1 MEEILN
7 LARQAA
13 EEAEVFWITS
23 EETPVH
29 FQANHLK
36 TIQSKQSTSV
46 SLRLIKNGRL
56 GYAAA
61 SGQVDN
67 QKLVDTALETA
78 QFGQLA
84 QFDFPSANFFPA
96 VKIVDPEVESVTIA
110 EMIDLGQ
117 KLIDP
122 LLQSTPGLLCDA
134 GVSKDITSIRLLNSR
149 GGQAQ
154 YRKTTFGLG
163 VGGTL
168 IRDTDMLFVGDGQES
183 CHPLRDTRA
192 ITEIVLRQLE
202 LARHLASA
210 PSRQLPVIFTPEG
223 VVSAFIPSL
232 TASFNGKTVLQGA
245 SPLGKRLGEPV
256 FDTKLSV
263 YDDPTIEY
271 VPNSRPCDDEGV
283 PSQRT
288 PLIEKG
294 VVQNFLY
301 DLQTAGQAKA
311 KSTGSGSR
319 GRGGLLAPSSSA
331 FIVITGEATFE
342 EMVRDIQEGLV
353 VEQLMGAEQG
363 NILGGD
369 FSGNVL
375 LGYKIESGKI
385 VGRVKNTMVS
395 GNVYQVLKNIA
406 ALGREAKWVG
416 GGIYTPH
423 IYCPG
428 LSVAS
433 LP

>member
-1 MEEILN
+1 MEEILD
-7 LARQAA
+7 LARQVA

-36 TIQSKQSTSV
+36 AIQSKGSTGV
-46 SLRLIKNGRL
+46 SLRIIKNGRL

-61 SGQVDN
+61 SGQVDA
-67 QKLVDTALETA
+67 QRLVDAAVETA
-78 QFGQLA
+78 PFGLPA
-84 QFDFPSANFFPA
+84 AFDFPSASHFPE

-122 LLQSTPGLLCDA
+122 LLQSTPALQCDA
-134 GVSKDITSIRLLNSR
+134 GVSKEVASIQILNSR
-149 GGQAQ
+149 GGHAQ

-183 CHPLRDTRA
+183 CHPLRNVQT
-192 ITEIVLRQLE
+192 ITGTVLNQLE
-202 LARHLASA
+202 LARHLAA
-210 PSRQLPVIFTPEG
+210 VPSRQLPVIFTPEG
-223 VVSAFIPSL
+223 VASAFIPSL
-232 TASFNGKTVLQGA
+232 AASFNGKTVLQGA
-245 SPLGKRLGEPV
+245 SPVGKRLGETV
-256 FDTKLSV
+256 FDAKFSV
-263 YDDPTIEY
+263 FDDPGIDY
-271 VPNSRPCDDEGV
+271 APNSRPCDDEGV

-288 PLIEKG
+288 PLIENG
-294 VVQNFLY
+294 VVRNFLY
-301 DLQTAGQAKA
+301 DLQTAGQAKT

-319 GRGGLLAPSSSA
+319 GRGGLLAPSASA
-331 FIVITGEATFE
+331 FVISPGEAAFA
-342 EMVRDIQEGLV
+342 EMVQDIQEGLLI
-353 VEQLMGAEQG
+353 EQLMGAEQG

-375 LGYKIESGKI
+375 LGFKIENGKI

-395 GNVYQVLKNIA
+395 GNVYLVLKNIV

-423 IYCPG
+423 IYCPA
-428 LSVAS
+428 LSVTS
-433 LP
+433 K